1 MSHTFFWYDLETSG
15 ISASTDRIMQFAG
28 QRTSLSLEPIGEPV
42 NILIRLTDD
51 ILPSPEAILITG
63 ITPQQTRADG
73 ISEAEFLKIFEEQVA
88 TPGTIF
94 AGFNSVRFDDEF
106 MRYLHYR
113 NFYDPYVWQ
122 WKDER
127 SRWDLLDVVRMTRAL
142 RPEGIEWPSIDG
154 VATNRLELLTK
165 ANSIAH
171 QNAHD
176 ALADVEACI
185 AIAKLIQEKQP
196 KLFDW
201 LLKLRDKKTARDL
214 VMSGQPFVYS
224 SGKYQTEHEK
234 TSVAMLLAEHPKKQG
249 ALVYDLRVDPTQF
262 LPMTPEQLYER
273 WKWEKDPTEARLPV
287 KTLQFNRCPAV
298 APYGVLDP
306 ASIERIQLDEAQ
318 IKKHR
323 AVLQAHPEF
332 ITQVMVAL
340 SKLDDE
346 QAARYAGPKSVD
358 AQLYDGFI
366 PQNDGKYM
374 AVFRNADPANLAQEA
389 TKFADERL
397 KKLASLYKARN
408 YPKLLSDEERQAWEQ
423 YRQEKLLGGGQRS
436 EAAQYFEK
444 LGQVYQKASSDQRF
458 LLEELQLYAESILPI
473 DTAD

>member
-15 ISASTDRIMQFAG
+15 ISAGTDRIMQFAG
-28 QRTSLSLEPIGEPV
+28 QRTTLNLEPIGEPV
-42 NILIRLTDD
+42 NILIRLADD
-51 ILPSPEAILITG
+51 ILPSPEAIFITG

-73 ISEAEFLKIFEEQVA
+73 ITEVEFLKIFEKEVA

-142 RPEGIEWPSIDG
+142 RPDGIEWPFVDG
-154 VATNRLELLTK
+154 VAANRLELLTK
-165 ANSIAH
+165 ANNIAH
-171 QNAHD
+171 VHAHD

-185 AIAKLIQEKQP
+185 AIAKLIQQKQP

-201 LLKLRDKKTARDL
+201 LLKLRDKKTVRDL

-224 SGKYQTEHEK
+224 SGKYATEHEK
-234 TSVAMLLAEHPKKQG
+234 TSVVMLLAEHPKKQG
-249 ALVYDLRVDPTQF
+249 ALVYDLRVDPSEF
-262 LPMTPEQLYER
+262 LDMTSEQLYER
-273 WKWEKDPTEARLPV
+273 WKWEKQPTTSRLPI

-306 ASIERIQLDEAQ
+306 ASKERIHLDEVK

-323 AVLQAHPEF
+323 AILQAHPEF
-332 ITQVMVAL
+332 ITQVLVAL

-346 QAARYAGPKSVD
+346 QARRYAEPKSVD
-358 AQLYDGFI
+358 TQLYDGFI
-366 PQNDGKYM
+366 APGDSKQM
-374 AVFRNADPANLAQEA
+374 PVFRSADPAHFAEVA
-389 TKFADERL
+389 TKFTDERL
-397 KKLASLYKARN
+397 RKLAPLYKARN
-408 YPKLLSDEERQAWEQ
+408 YPKLLTDEERQTWEK
-423 YRQEKLLGGGQRS
+423 YRQEKLLSGGQRS

-444 LGQVYQKASSDQRF
+444 LGQLYQAASSDQRF
-458 LLEELQLYAESILPI
+458 LIEELQLYAESILPI
-473 DTAD
+473 DTTD